1 MSTIV
6 EEILQFNQ
14 HFVTQTE
21 YSSFSCEKYPRKKL
35 AILTCMDT
43 RLTKLLPAALN
54 LENGDAKIIKNAGA
68 VITNPFGSV
77 MLSLL
82 IAVYQLEVDNI
93 LVITHHD
100 CGMQGLNSEEL
111 IEKMKQRHVKPELLN
126 LVEFCGIDL
135 HEWFSGICDPH
146 ESVRHTVE
154 IIRKHPLL
162 PGDVRVSGM
171 VIHPGT
177 GKLDPVIL

>member
-1 MSTIV
+1 MANIV
-6 EEILQFNQ
+6 KEILDFNQ
-14 HFVTQTE
+14 HFVLQTK

-82 IAVYQLEVDNI
+82 VAVYQLEVDQI

-100 CGMQGLNSEEL
+100 CGMHGLNPSQL
-111 IEKMKQRHVKPELLN
+111 IDNMKERHVKPELLE

-135 HEWFSGICDPH
+135 EEWFSSISDPKQ
-146 ESVRHTVE
+146 SVRHTVE
-154 IIRKHPLL
+154 LIRKHPFL
-162 PGDVRVSGM
+162 PPDVGVSGM
-171 VIHPGT
+171 VIHPAT
-177 GKLDPVIL
+177 GKLELVVE